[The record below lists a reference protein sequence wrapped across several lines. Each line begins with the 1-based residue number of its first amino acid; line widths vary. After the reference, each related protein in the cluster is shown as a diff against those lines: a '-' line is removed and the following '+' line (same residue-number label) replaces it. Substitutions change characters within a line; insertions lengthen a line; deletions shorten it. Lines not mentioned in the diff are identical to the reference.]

1 MKNKD
6 ILNEVN
12 SYYTDKIV
20 KNGLTPQGV
29 DWNSEES
36 QFLRFEVLSTVIE
49 NQASFSILD
58 YGCGFGS
65 MLDFYKTKY
74 NKFEFLGFDIS
85 EEMINS
91 AKISHPNDANAK
103 WFTNLEAVPNADFTI
118 ASGIFNVRLKNSD
131 KDWLD
136 YILETLT
143 TINQKTDKGFSF
155 NMLTKYSDAE
165 YMKDYLYYA
174 DPLFIFD
181 YCKKNFSKYVT
192 LKHDYPLYEFT
203 IIVKK

>member
-1 MKNKD
+1 MKNKT

-36 QFLRFEVLSTVIE
+36 QYLRFEVLSSVIDQ
-49 NQASFSILD
+49 NDSFSILD

-74 NKFEFLGFDIS
+74 RNFEFLGFDIS
-85 EEMINS
+85 DEMINS
-91 AKISHPNDANAK
+91 AKKSHPEDINAK
-103 WFTNLEAVPNADFTI
+103 WFTTLNAIPNADYTI
-118 ASGIFNVRLKNSD
+118 ASGIFNVKLKNSD
-131 KDWLD
+131 NDWLE
-136 YILETLT
+136 YILETLG
-143 TINQKTDKGFSF
+143 TINEKTNKGFSF

-181 YCKKNFSKYVT
+181 YCKRNFSKYVA

-203 IIVKK
+203 ITVKK

>member
-1 MKNKD
+1 MKNKT

-36 QFLRFEVLSTVIE
+36 QYLRFEVLSSVIDQNE
-49 NQASFSILD
+49 SFSVLD

-74 NKFEFLGFDIS
+74 NSFEFLGFDIS
-85 EEMINS
+85 DEMINS
-91 AKISHPNDANAK
+91 ARKSHPEDKNAR
-103 WFTNLEAVPNADFTI
+103 WFTSLDEIPNADYTI
-118 ASGIFNVRLKNSD
+118 ASGIFNVKLKNSD
-131 KDWLD
+131 SDWLE
-136 YILETLT
+136 YILETLMA
-143 TINQKTDKGFSF
+143 INKKTDKGFSF

-181 YCKKNFSKYVT
+181 YCKRNFSKYVA

-203 IIVKK
+203 ITVKK

>member
-1 MKNKD
+1 MKNKT

-36 QFLRFEVLSTVIE
+36 QHLRFEVLSSIIAE
-49 NQASFSILD
+49 KSNFSILD

-65 MLDFYKTKY
+65 MFDFFKTRY
-74 NKFEFLGFDIS
+74 EDFRFFGFDIS
-85 EEMINS
+85 EEMISS
-91 AKISHPNDANAK
+91 AQKSHPTDANAV
-103 WFTNLEAVPNADFTI
+103 WATSLDTIPNADYTI
-118 ASGIFNVRLKNSD
+118 ASGIFNVRLKNTD
-131 KDWLD
+131 EDWLD
-136 YILETLT
+136 YVLETLHAINEKT
-143 TINQKTDKGFSF
+143 TCSFSF
-155 NMLTKYSDAE
+155 NMLTSYSDAG

-181 YCKKNFSKYVT
+181 YCKKNFSRYVA

-203 IIVKK
+203 ITVKK